1 MKQPKK
7 KARRRD
13 EWKNAVI
20 SKVGLMTRR
29 LPIKNATKAAKTAVT
44 AAGVVLAG
52 PIVSFLPL
60 GPFTAIL
67 SLLATSIASSH
78 LKHKIIGGVIAF
90 LYAGGLHG
98 FEGQLLALLSYF
110 SFTSAFDKLS
120 GTLDAMYKESAF
132 TIGFSRPESTQLFL
146 FVLSELLELP
156 WAIPVVVRAVCNNV
170 SQLASQSYATISS
183 TKPSFDTSK
192 PPLRLLIQTLS
203 NLYTMDKFAD
213 DDMESLNSSQDI
225 QNSITSSITPSL
237 SPKIPSYEC
246 SPEEW
251 SEERE
256 VDEDTYDDEPWKGGS
271 LNDEERRTQ
280 ALFNELNHLIDEC
293 DGLNSA
299 QWNEVIEL
307 LNGNEGFNVDRG
319 ECMVSAHFEDWA
331 QRDAEIELSV
341 LYPTI

>member
-7 KARRRD
+7 KARRRN
-13 EWKNAVI
+13 EWKNAVM

-29 LPIKNATKAAKTAVT
+29 LPIRNATKDAKTAVT

-60 GPFTAIL
+60 GPYTAIL

-78 LKHKIIGGVIAF
+78 LKHKVIGGVIGF

-120 GTLDAMYKESAF
+120 GTIHAMYKESAF

-156 WAIPVVVRAVCNNV
+156 WAIPVVVRTVCTNV
-170 SQLASQSYATISS
+170 SLLASQSYATISS

-213 DDMESLNSSQDI
+213 DDVESLNSSQDI
-225 QNSITSSITPSL
+225 HNSIPSNIDP
-237 SPKIPSYEC
+237 SPSPEIPSYQF
-246 SPEEW
+246 SSEEW
-251 SEERE
+251 SEERD
-256 VDEDTYDDEPWKGGS
+256 VDEDTCDDGLWKGGS

-280 ALFNELNHLIDEC
+280 ALFDELNHLIDEC

-307 LNGNEGFNVDRG
+307 LNENQGFDLDGG

-341 LYPTI
+341 LYPNI